1 MRVTG
6 GIYRGRQVQCPPGDI
21 RPSMDRMRQ
30 SLFQIL
36 GDLSGCS
43 FLDLFSG
50 SGIIA
55 VEAASRGA
63 GPVVLVEKDPR
74 KRQTLL
80 RNVAFVEARVEVLT
94 MPAERFL
101 AKDPREFDYVFLDPP
116 FAFEGKGPLLDAAAG
131 HLGPEG
137 VVLMHLHRA
146 ERLEAVRTGLEEID
160 RREYGQSLVVFW
172 RRRQG
177 ASPGT

>member
-6 GIYRGRQVQCPPGDI
+6 GLYRGRQVQCPPGDI

-36 GDLSGCS
+36 GDLSGCG

-55 VEAASRGA
+55 IEAASRGA
-63 GPVVLVEKDPR
+63 RPLVLVEKDPR
-74 KRQTLL
+74 KRATLL
-80 RNVAFVEARVEVLT
+80 RNVAFVEAPVEVLT

-101 AKDPREFDYVFLDPP
+101 SKDPRTFDYVFLDPP
-116 FAFEGKGPLLDAAAG
+116 FAFEGKESVLDAAAG
-131 HLGPEG
+131 HLASEG
-137 VVLMHLHRA
+137 VVMMHLHRA
-146 ERLEAVRTGLEEID
+146 ERLEAARPGLEQID

-172 RRRQG
+172 RRR
-177 ASPGT
+177 P

>member
-6 GIYRGRQVQCPPGDI
+6 GLYRGRQVRCPPGDI

-55 VEAASRGA
+55 IEAASRGA

-74 KRQTLL
+74 KRAVLS
-80 RNVAFVEARVEVLT
+80 RNVSFVEAPVEVLT
-94 MPAERFL
+94 MSVERFL
-101 AKDPREFDYVFLDPP
+101 RQDGRTFDYAFLDPP
-116 FAFEGKGPLLDAAAG
+116 FSFEGKEEMLDAAAG
-131 HLGPEG
+131 HLASGG
-137 VVLMHLHRA
+137 VALMHLHRA
-146 ERLEAVRTGLEEID
+146 EPLAADRPDLEEID
-160 RREYGQSLVVFW
+160 RREYGQSRVVFW
-172 RRRQG
+172 RRRAAAPG
-177 ASPGT
+177 A

>member
-6 GIYRGRQVQCPPGDI
+6 GRYRSRQVRCPPGDI

-36 GDLSGCS
+36 GDLTGCS

-55 VEAASRGA
+55 IEAASRGA

-74 KRQTLL
+74 KRAALL
-80 RNVAFVEARVEVLT
+80 ENVSIVAEPVEVLT
-94 MPAERFL
+94 LLVERFL
-101 AKDPREFDYVFLDPP
+101 KQDGRAFDYVFLDPP
-116 FAFEGKGPLLDAAAG
+116 FAFEGKEGVLDAAAA
-131 HLGPEG
+131 HLAEGG
-137 VVLMHLHRA
+137 VVLLHLHRA
-146 ERLEAVRTGLEEID
+146 EPLEADRPGLEEID

-172 RRRQG
+172 RKR
-177 ASPGT
+177 P

>member
-1 MRVTG
+1 VRVTG
-6 GIYRGRQVQCPPGDI
+6 GRYRGRQVRCPPGDI

-36 GDLSGCS
+36 GDLTGCS

-55 VEAASRGA
+55 IEAASRGA
-63 GPVVLVEKDPR
+63 GPLVLVEADPR
-74 KRQTLL
+74 KRRTILANL
-80 RNVAFVEARVEVLT
+80 SFVETTAEVLT
-94 MPAERFL
+94 MPVARFFL
-101 AKDPREFDYVFLDPP
+101 RDARRFDYVFLDPP
-116 FAFEGKGPLLDAAAG
+116 FAFEGKEGLLDETAA
-131 HLGPEG
+131 HLAPEG

-146 ERLEAVRTGLEEID
+146 EVLRTDRPGLEQID

-172 RRRQG
+172 RLREG
-177 ASPGT
+177 PPG

>member
-50 SGIIA
+50 SGVIA

-63 GPVVLVEKDPR
+63 GPVVLVDKDPR
-74 KRQTLL
+74 KRPTLL

-101 AKDPREFDYVFLDPP
+101 AKDARKFDYVFLDPP
-116 FAFEGKGPLLDAAAG
+116 FAFAGKETVLDAAAG
-131 HLGPEG
+131 HLAPEG
-137 VVLMHLHRA
+137 VVMMHLHRA
-146 ERLEAVRTGLEEID
+146 EPLAADRPGLEEID
-160 RREYGQSLVVFW
+160 HREYGQSRVVFW
-172 RRRQG
+172 RRRER
-177 ASPGT
+177 

>member
-63 GPVVLVEKDPR
+63 GPLVLVEKDPR

-116 FAFEGKGPLLDAAAG
+116 FAFEGKEALLDAAAG
-131 HLGPEG
+131 RLGREG

-146 ERLEAVRTGLEEID
+146 ERLEAVRPGLEEID

-177 ASPGT
+177 TSPGS